1 MRALSA
7 KATRRRSQRQENE
20 LAQTTGGKTQRG
32 SGCLPWAKS
41 DVVKVFE
48 HFRAECKFTRS
59 KSFSITKRL
68 IDKLRGECDF
78 HEVPIFDISFVSPEG
93 RTDERWVCMPYESWV
108 RQQQGK
114 LP

>member
-1 MRALSA
+1 
-7 KATRRRSQRQENE
+7 
-20 LAQTTGGKTQRG
+20 
-32 SGCLPWAKS
+32 
-41 DVVKVFE
+41 VFE